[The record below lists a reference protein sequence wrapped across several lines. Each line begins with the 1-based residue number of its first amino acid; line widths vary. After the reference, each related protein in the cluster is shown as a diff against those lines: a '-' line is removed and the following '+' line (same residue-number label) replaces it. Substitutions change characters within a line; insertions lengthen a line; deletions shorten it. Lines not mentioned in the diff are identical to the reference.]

1 MKQTLVLACDLFTW
15 RSALDILLISAALF
29 FLYRTMLRLG
39 TWKIMAG
46 IFLAL
51 AVFIMA
57 SLLDLK
63 GIEWIYQN
71 VSHVAVFALVVIFQP
86 ELRKILERAVSVSSR
101 RLGRDTGIRRLAPM
115 LAECLG
121 KLAGMHCGAIL
132 VFPGNEP
139 IQNRISGG
147 YQLNAVPSK
156 PLILSIFDDNSPG
169 HDGAVIIEGDRI
181 TRFGVRLPLSATT
194 RLSEEYGTRHHAAMG
209 LAEQTDALIL
219 VVSEERGLIS
229 LFSGG
234 EMRVMR
240 NIKDIIREIT
250 DHQEAAGFFLH
261 ENRRRF
267 NRKNLAQITACLL
280 LSSVFWFFLATSRLE
295 VVERIMPVSIDY
307 TSPSE
312 DLILMGEKINEVQ
325 VHLTGPKSD
334 IDNLSFSPPTLKID
348 LSKMAAGTQTF
359 AISDEDLQLPK
370 GVRLLD
376 ASPPHLQLTLAPM
389 VEKKIVIRPQLIGA
403 LPGTL
408 KLRRITVSPDRVLVA
423 IPATRQEE
431 EAVSEVLT
439 TPLYLESISSSQ
451 RLFCEVVARPT
462 IQPLGGRWPDVE
474 VFIEV
479 AEEGAEN

>member
-46 IFLAL
+46 ILLAL

-71 VSHVAVFALVVIFQP
+71 VSHVAVFALIVIFQP
-86 ELRKILERAVSVSSR
+86 ELRKILEQAVSVSSR
-101 RLGRDTGIRRLAPM
+101 RQDRDSGIRRLAPM

-121 KLAGMHCGAIL
+121 KLAGMRCGAIL

-139 IQNRISGG
+139 IQNKISGG
-147 YQLNAVPSK
+147 YQLHAVPSK

-209 LAEQTDALIL
+209 LSEQTDALIL

-229 LFSGG
+229 LFLGG

-240 NIKDIIREIT
+240 NIKDIVKAIT
-250 DHQEAAGFFLH
+250 DHQEATGFFLH

-267 NRKNLAQITACLL
+267 SRKSLVQIAACLL
-280 LSSVFWFFLATSRLE
+280 LSSVFWLFLAASRLE
-295 VVERIMPVSIDY
+295 VVERIVPMSIDY
-307 TSPSE
+307 TSPSG
-312 DLILMGEKINEVQ
+312 DPILV
-325 VHLTGPKSD
+325 
-334 IDNLSFSPPTLKID
+334 
-348 LSKMAAGTQTF
+348 
-359 AISDEDLQLPK
+359 
-370 GVRLLD
+370 
-376 ASPPHLQLTLAPM
+376 
-389 VEKKIVIRPQLIGA
+389 
-403 LPGTL
+403 
-408 KLRRITVSPDRVLVA
+408 
-423 IPATRQEE
+423 
-431 EAVSEVLT
+431 
-439 TPLYLESISSSQ
+439 
-451 RLFCEVVARPT
+451 
-462 IQPLGGRWPDVE
+462 GGKD
-474 VFIEV
+474 
-479 AEEGAEN
+479 